1 MGAALDVEAD
11 GVHDCPR
18 AADGGRDRRI
28 VIYVGSDRLDAGAS
42 PENSERLRS
51 RMPRG
56 DPNGKIGITQMDD
69 DAAAE
74 KTRAAKDCNQL
85 P

>member
-1 MGAALDVEAD
+1 MGAVLYVEAD
-11 GVHDCPR
+11 GVHDCSR

-28 VIYVGSDRLDAGAS
+28 VVYVGSDRLDTGRVGA
-42 PENSERLRS
+42 RR
-51 RMPRG
+51 RRPRG
-56 DPNGKIGITQMDD
+56 YPNGKIGITQMDD